1 MTGELRVDPAAVA
14 AAGEGLGQAAGQIP
28 SPPAGFVAI
37 NSGDPLSAAAWAY
50 QQKAEV
56 PILEGLPVV
65 KVDAAATAAKT
76 VRAAG
81 TYQTTDADLGARLHG
96 IQCGER

>member
-1 MTGELRVDPAAVA
+1 MPGVKAAAVA

-28 SPPAGFVAI
+28 SPPAGFVAV
-37 NSGDPLSAAAWAY
+37 NGGDPLSAAAWAY
-50 QQKAEV
+50 QQKAEA

-65 KVDAAATAAKT
+65 KADAAATAAKI

-81 TYQTTDADLGARLHG
+81 MYQTTDADLGARLHG

>member
-1 MTGELRVDPAAVA
+1 MAE
-14 AAGEGLGQAAGQIP
+14 
-28 SPPAGFVAI
+28 SPM
-37 NSGDPLSAAAWAY
+37 
-50 QQKAEV
+50 
-56 PILEGLPVV
+56 LEGLPAV

-81 TYQTTDADLGARLHG
+81 MYQTTDADLGARLHG

>member
-14 AAGEGLGQAAGQIP
+14 AAGEGLGQAAEQIP
-28 SPPAGFVAI
+28 PPPAGFVAI
-37 NSGDPLSAAAWAY
+37 NGGDPLSAAAWAY
-50 QQKAEV
+50 QEMAES
-56 PILEGLPVV
+56 PMLEGLPAV

-81 TYQTTDADLGARLHG
+81 MYQTTDADLGARLHE
-96 IQCGER
+96 IHFGER